1 MTQAEFIAYVQIP
14 ANVVNVNIWYTQTAP
29 YTILGI
35 TIPTLDANQ
44 VNITPFLDQVQEL
57 TIPIE
62 IAGIQQ
68 DITLVVNTREVHST
82 LNGNFYFFL
91 VDPYLVTSITVPSF
105 IGINASVS
113 LTPAIDG
120 NIFNESPYNILQG
133 LAENIRKSNY
143 IMFSDR
149 YKVGTLALPA
159 YTGPTNIDALLS
171 GSAEKAD
178 VQDSLYSDTGWTNAR
193 YEGTKT
199 NNTDY
204 RIDSAVSGK
213 IFSAAEYP
221 LLYDT
226 TQIAYQVSQ
235 SLVIYSDYFYTGL
248 GDSPGFNSDYIDF
261 LAISGSNY
269 DENSSI
275 FYIKHTTGG
284 NPGPLLPALGET
296 IAFQST
302 VGTTLGTDFEVVQV
316 IGAFLHAVTPIIVY
330 GLEVTRR
337 YGGTPNSTIVTP
349 IDPQNNCSLF
359 TIQPTQLYE
368 LTGNKVVGLT
378 KGLLLVEDTGKLLT
392 IDDYGYVLSST

>member
-1 MTQAEFIAYVQIP
+1 MTQAEFIAYVQLP
-14 ANVVNVNIWYTQTAP
+14 VNVVNVNIWYTQTAP

-62 IAGIQQ
+62 IAGTQQ
-68 DITLVVNTREVHST
+68 DITLVISTRELHST
-82 LNGNFYFFL
+82 PNGNFYFFL
-91 VDPYLVTSITVPSF
+91 VEPYVVTSITLPSF
-105 IGINASVS
+105 IGIDASVS
-113 LTPAIDG
+113 FTPAIDG
-120 NIFNESPYNILQG
+120 TIFNESPYNILQG

-178 VQDSLYSDTGWTNAR
+178 VQDSLYSDTGWINAR

-199 NNTDY
+199 SDVDY
-204 RIDSAVSGK
+204 QVNPAVSGK

-226 TQIAYQVSQ
+226 AQIAYQVSQ
-235 SLVIYSDYFYTGL
+235 SLVIYSNYFYTGL

-269 DENSSI
+269 NQDSDI

-284 NPGPLLPALGET
+284 NPGPLLPAVGET

-302 VGTTLGTDFEVVQV
+302 LGTTLGTDFEVVQV
-316 IGAFLHAVTPIIVY
+316 TGAFLFAISPIIVY

-337 YGGTPNSTIVTP
+337 YGGTPDSAITTP
-349 IDPQNNCSLF
+349 ISPQNNCSLF

-368 LTGNKVVGLT
+368 LTGNKVVGLK

-392 IDDYGYVLSST
+392 IDSYGYVVAST